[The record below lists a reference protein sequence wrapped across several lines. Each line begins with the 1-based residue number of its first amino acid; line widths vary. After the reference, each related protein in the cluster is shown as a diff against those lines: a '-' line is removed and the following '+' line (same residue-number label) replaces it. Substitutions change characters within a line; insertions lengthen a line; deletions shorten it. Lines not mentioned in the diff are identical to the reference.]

1 MEIILKEDIKGL
13 GYKNDVVK
21 VKPGYGRNY
30 LIPQGMA
37 VLATESAKKIL
48 AENLKQAA
56 HKAEKLKQDALN
68 LAAQLEALVVEIA
81 AKVSETG
88 KIFGSVTNTQLADAI
103 KNQHN
108 LEIDRRRITI
118 KQDEVKTL
126 GEYTALIDLHREV
139 KVNVKFKV
147 VAD

>member
-1 MEIILKEDIKGL
+1 MEIILKEDVKGL

-21 VKPGYGRNY
+21 VKPGFGRNY

-37 VLATESAKKIL
+37 ILATDSAKKIL

-56 HKAEKLKQDALN
+56 HKAEKLKLDALA
-68 LAAQLEALVVEIA
+68 LAAQLENILVEIA

-103 KNQHN
+103 KAQHN
-108 LEIDRRRITI
+108 IEIDRRRITI

-147 VAD
+147 LAD